1 MKIQYLSDVHDNH
14 KFWDDFE
21 AVGDIII
28 SAGDMGNSYLQP
40 VLDSELPW
48 LWVDGNHEYYNNYE
62 LGVYV
67 RTLANRITD
76 IDGQVFIGC
85 TLWTDSQML
94 KLLNDVKFIDFDII
108 CKWHQKQVAWLWDMV
123 EKKYTRDAVIIT
135 HHAPSFK
142 SVSFQ
147 DYLTPAFCNNLDQL
161 VKESGA
167 KLWIHGH
174 THFSCDYMIRNTRVV
189 SNPVGYKGE
198 DTGYEKNKI
207 IEI

>member
-1 MKIQYLSDVHDNH
+1 MKIQFLSDVHENH
-14 KFWDDFE
+14 EVWDDFE
-21 AVGDIII
+21 AVGDVIVA
-28 SAGDMGNSYLQP
+28 AGDMGQHYVQP

-48 LWVDGNHEYYNNYE
+48 LWVDGDHDNQE

-67 RTLANRITD
+67 RTLENRITD
-76 IDGQVFIGC
+76 IDNQVFIGC
-85 TLWTDSQML
+85 TLWTSSP
-94 KLLNDVKFIDFDII
+94 LLNDIIDFDII

-142 SVSFQ
+142 SVPFQ
-147 DYLTPAFCNNLDQL
+147 DPVFCNNLNQL
-161 VKESGA
+161 VKESEA

-174 THFSCDYMIRNTRVV
+174 THLSCDYMIRNTRVV

-207 IEI
+207 IEV